1 MRTIMAISISFQL
14 GPLHWIYPF
23 QLVFALEVDN
33 MRYYL
38 NSWTLFFFRMMSLMY
53 PALDSGR
60 CPFHWVAFV
69 CFRFISMRYSGD
81 FVSYFQALA
90 YIYNYSHRLI
100 IKIPY
105 HIHCTFSNV
114 VIA

>member
-1 MRTIMAISISFQL
+1 MRTIMAISISFQR

-23 QLVFALEVDN
+23 LPVFALEVDN
-33 MRYYL
+33 LQYYF
-38 NSWTLFFFRMMSLMY
+38 NSWTLFFFRMMRLKY

-60 CPFHWVAFV
+60 YPFHWVTFV

-81 FVSYFQALA
+81 FVSYFQAIA
-90 YIYNYSHRLI
+90 YIYKYSHRLI
-100 IKIPY
+100 MKINY
-105 HIHCTFSNV
+105 HIHCTYSNV